1 MMISAKPTPTPPV
14 HPIFGLMVPNLCY
27 ALDFA
32 RLISVV
38 IKNKFLAVIN

>member
-1 MMISAKPTPTPPV
+1 MMISARPTPHTRP
-14 HPIFGLMVPNLCY
+14 PIFGLMVPNLTY